1 VIKRALWIIAIVLL
15 LVVPAAMYWL
25 LMTKSGFNTALNFTQ
40 QSLPALSI
48 DEASGRLYDG
58 IYLQGVSYEPEEGDA
73 FYIKSIDAR
82 WQLWSLLSTRLIIN
96 QLHIDQLQ
104 IKQKDGLDKDLTV
117 DEDFTVPDISLP
129 LAIHLRSLRI
139 THAEMVSPQGDI
151 TPLFDRFD
159 TSLRVNYDRLI
170 ISSLRLNRDV
180 LAFTLL
186 GDVNLSSPH
195 ATNLNYGARLND
207 PELGLISATGTI
219 TGDLQQMTLRQQ
231 LGEPFA
237 SEQTLMVR
245 NILDDLDWRFT
256 AESGTL
262 PLSRILKNEIG
273 DLTALNLNAQGTLDS
288 AKAELDFQLQESET
302 LNPPVAASLSVNSN
316 DLQSWR
322 VDLMSAI
329 SQNSFA
335 ELHGNIFIT
344 EDPTESVFS
353 IDGSW
358 SELQWPWQTDAE
370 LLVGQA
376 SGEFSVDGTLQDYR
390 LILSSSLQA
399 IEQEWNITSYL
410 RGDMQKAS
418 INSLEIKSALG
429 QLDVSGDVSWQPKL
443 TYQLDGEWKNLQ
455 LPASLTGVPVESYT
469 GQFKLDGEKQ
479 LFNLTVDSDFIVN
492 EIPLI
497 LNLVANSPEAGI
509 TDVRVDTKIAD
520 GGAGFSG
527 RINWKEKLAVDGKLT
542 LRQIDP
548 AALVAEWPGLISG
561 QAQVTFQDK
570 GENEFHASVQ
580 ELHLNGVLRDRNF
593 SLDSNL
599 QAVNTDIDIE
609 NLQLNLGD
617 SQLSLNGKVEKQLD
631 LSWSL
636 SSPNLQD
643 FHPELFGTLSGE
655 GQLYGELAKLKLNAN
670 LEGSAIRWAD
680 ELTVGSIS
688 ADAQV
693 DLTDNQQS
701 KLNIQSTAIT
711 IAQQNIDSIDLS
723 LNGKRDQH
731 QLALEIQSEIGT
743 LSSLLQGS
751 LDEDDQWSG
760 QLQSMT
766 VTNDIAGNWQ
776 LREPGAIQLSADKQI
791 ISQHCWQSSE
801 QAQLCLQGEN
811 TAEGAQTL
819 IEINQLS
826 VATFKPLIEDYATLS
841 GEISG
846 KVQLAMQTEGDITG
860 TGNLSLHDG
869 ILKLQS
875 EGISQQQ
882 PIAFNAVDLRYQLTA
897 EESMVAITI
906 EPDIAGVEPI
916 EARLQTAPIKTV
928 MAAPMDTPVTLQL
941 QNSIEDLASLNLETL
956 AFDELAGKLELN
968 VDMEGTFNQPEL
980 TTAISLRDGQI
991 FLVDMGITLTEINA
1005 DINGDP
1011 LSGLKILL
1019 QAQSAEGQ
1027 LEVAGDFTMTDSDW
1041 LLDATIKGDKLELM
1055 NLPEAYVIASPDL
1068 TLRITPETAKI
1079 GGKVTIPTADL
1090 APMDFNTTVSASPDV
1105 VVVGQDTTDEK
1116 MRLATDVDVTVE
1128 LGENVLIRAL
1138 GFNGRL
1144 AGDLRIY
1151 GEAGELLLGD
1161 GEIAVH
1167 DGTYAAYGRELKI
1180 NNGKVRFAGT
1190 AIDNPDLD
1198 IKAVRTGTDY
1208 EAGIHITGPANNPQA
1223 TLFSNPTMSQEDV
1236 LSYIV
1241 LGRPLGQASAADAA
1255 MLASAATNLGIANGN
1270 AVSEKIASTFGLDTV
1285 EFTGESPDNA
1295 AVQIGKYL
1303 SPKLYLGYGIGIFEP
1318 VSTVQ
1323 LRYTLSKIW
1332 TLQAESGTQSGVD
1345 LLYIYE
1351 R

>member
-1 VIKRALWIIAIVLL
+1 MIKRALWIIAILLL
-15 LVVPAAMYWL
+15 LVVPAVMYWL
-25 LMTKSGFNTALNFTQ
+25 LMTKSGFNTALDFTQ
-40 QSLPALSI
+40 KTVPELSI
-48 DEASGRLYDG
+48 NEARGRLYDG
-58 IYLQGVSYEPEEGDA
+58 IYLQGISYEPEESDA
-73 FYIKSIDAR
+73 IYIESIDAR
-82 WQLWSLLSTRLIIN
+82 WQLWSLLSSRLIIN
-96 QLHIDQLQ
+96 QLHINKLQ
-104 IKQKDGLDKDLTV
+104 IKQKEVVDDLSV
-117 DEDFTVPDISLP
+117 DEEFTLPDISLP
-129 LAIHLRSLRI
+129 LAIHLRSFRI
-139 THAEMVSPQGDI
+139 TNAELISPQGE
-151 TPLFDRFD
+151 TTSLFDRFD

-170 ISSLRLNRDV
+170 ISSLGLNRNV
-180 LAFTLL
+180 LALTLI

-245 NILDDLDWRFT
+245 NILEDLNWRLT
-256 AESGTL
+256 VESGTL
-262 PLSRILKNEIG
+262 PLSRILKNDMG
-273 DLTALNLNAQGTLDS
+273 DLTAFNLNAHGTLQS
-288 AKAELDFQLQESET
+288 AKAELDFQLQESEAVNPPLSTSLT
-302 LNPPVAASLSVNSN
+302 LNSS

-322 VDLMSAI
+322 VDMMTAI

-335 ELHGNIFIT
+335 ELHGNVIIT
-344 EDPTESVFS
+344 DDPLESVFS
-353 IDGSW
+353 IDASW
-358 SELQWPWQTDAE
+358 SQMQWPWQTDVE
-370 LLVGQA
+370 LLVGKA
-376 SGEFSVDGTLQDYR
+376 SGELSVDGTLQDYR

-399 IEQEWNITSYL
+399 LEQDWTISSYL
-410 RGDMQKAS
+410 RGDLQQAA
-418 INSLEIKSALG
+418 INSLEIKSALVE
-429 QLDVSGDVSWQPKL
+429 LAVNGDVTWDPEL
-443 TYQLDGEWKNLQ
+443 RYQLDGEWNDLQ
-455 LPASLTGVPVESYT
+455 LPASLTGVTVESYT
-469 GQFKLDGEKQ
+469 GLFKLEGKKE
-479 LFNLTVDSDFIVN
+479 LFDLTIDSDFIVD

-497 LNLVANSPEAGI
+497 LNLATSSPEAGI
-509 TDVRVDTKIAD
+509 TDIRADAKIAD

-527 RINWKEKLAVDGKLT
+527 RINWKEKLFVDGKLT
-542 LRQIDP
+542 LRQLDP
-548 AALVAEWPGLISG
+548 AAFTTEWPGRISG
-561 QAQVTFQDK
+561 QAQVKFQDK
-570 GENEFHASVQ
+570 GEGKFQASVQ
-580 ELHLNGVLRDRNF
+580 ELHLNGMLRERNF

-599 QAVNTDIDIE
+599 QAVNTDIAIE

-631 LSWSL
+631 LSWKL

-643 FHPELFGTLSGE
+643 FHPELSGTLNGE

-670 LEGSAIRWAD
+670 LDGEAIRWAD
-680 ELTVGSIS
+680 ELTIGTIT

-701 KLNIQSTAIT
+701 KLNIESTAII
-711 IAQQNIDSIDLS
+711 IAQQTIDSVTLS
-723 LNGKRDQH
+723 LNGKRAQH
-731 QLALEIQSEIGT
+731 QLALEIQSDIGT
-743 LSSLLQGS
+743 LSSLLRGS
-751 LDEDDQWSG
+751 LDKDDQWSG

-766 VTNDIAGNWQ
+766 VTNEMAGRWQ

-791 ISQHCWQSSE
+791 ISQHCWQSAE

-811 TAEGAQTL
+811 TAQGAQTL
-819 IEINQLS
+819 VEINQLS
-826 VATFKPLIEDYATLS
+826 VEIFKPWIEEYGKLS
-841 GEISG
+841 GVISG
-846 KVQLAMQTEGDITG
+846 KFQLAMETAGDITG
-860 TGNLSLHDG
+860 TGNLSLNNA
-869 ILKLQS
+869 ILKLES
-875 EGISQQQ
+875 EAISQQE

-897 EESMVAITI
+897 ENSMVAVTI
-906 EPDIAGVEPI
+906 APDIAGVEPI
-916 EARLQTAPIKTV
+916 EARLQTAAVRTV
-928 MAAPMDTPVTLQL
+928 MAAPMDTPLTIQL
-941 QNSIEDLASLNLETL
+941 QNSVEDLGSLNLETL
-956 AFDELAGKLELN
+956 AFDELAGKLELH
-968 VDMEGTFNQPEL
+968 VDMEGTLNQPKL

-991 FLVDMGITLTEINA
+991 FLVDMGITLSAINA

-1027 LEVAGDFTMTDSDW
+1027 LEVAGDFTMTEADW

-1068 TLRITPETAKI
+1068 TLKVTPETAKI
-1079 GGKVTIPTADL
+1079 SGKVKIPTADL
-1090 APMDFNTTVSASPDV
+1090 APMDFNTTVSPSQDV
-1105 VVVGQDTTDEK
+1105 VVIGQETTDEK

-1128 LGENVLIRAL
+1128 LGDKVLIRAL

-1144 AGDLRIY
+1144 AGNLRIY

-1161 GEIAVH
+1161 GEITVH

-1180 NNGKVRFAGT
+1180 DNGKVRFAGT

-1198 IKAVRTGTDY
+1198 IKAVRKGTDY
-1208 EAGIHITGPANNPQA
+1208 RAGIHITGPANNPQA
-1223 TLFSNPTMSQEDV
+1223 TLFSDPSMSQEDV

-1255 MLASAATNLGIANGN
+1255 MLASAATNLGISNGN
-1270 AVSEKIASTFGLDTV
+1270 AISAKIASTFGLDTV